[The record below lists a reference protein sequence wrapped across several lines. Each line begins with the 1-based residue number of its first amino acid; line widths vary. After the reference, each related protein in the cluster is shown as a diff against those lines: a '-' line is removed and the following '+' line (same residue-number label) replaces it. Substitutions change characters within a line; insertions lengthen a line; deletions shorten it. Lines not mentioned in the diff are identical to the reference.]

1 MKRISKRIRLMGALL
16 AVAVMCM
23 PSMKVEAGVENYT
36 VTFRPG
42 NVGSFAFSGDAAGSK
57 QENAEAVATQ
67 QYAGIY
73 GADNVTVTKNGAIKV
88 TVPAGAAMPQ
98 APVYIEAESGYFVK
112 DTSIWGPTTQT
123 VDKNMDFVVDYG
135 KLVNGVEYTV
145 EYVDEESGE
154 SIAPVY
160 IAQANIG
167 ESRIE
172 TAPAQIVISEGTVYN
187 LTSDATIEMVLDSDS
202 ANNIFTFSY
211 TMAPRGTVVEEV
223 VNYVDGGVIT
233 TTETVTTVIDN
244 GTTVIPANTPAQGG
258 GGAATPEAEPEVEVE
273 NIPENVV
280 IEEEQT
286 PLAPAAPEGEQ
297 NAENEGNMVVIG
309 EDEVPLA
316 DFAGEE
322 PTGNTLPI
330 WAGVFVA
337 AAAAVTVLWIFMK
350 KKKSTNE

>member
-1 MKRISKRIRLMGALL
+1 MKRISKRIKLMGALL
-16 AVAVMCM
+16 AAVVMCM
-23 PSMKVEAGVENYT
+23 PSMKVEAGVESYT

-42 NVGSFAFSGDAAGSK
+42 NVGSFAFSADAAGSK
-57 QENAEAVATQ
+57 QENAQAVATQ

-145 EYVDEESGE
+145 EYVDAESGE

-167 ESRIE
+167 ESRTE
-172 TAPAQIVISEGTVYN
+172 TAPAQIVISEGTVYK
-187 LTSDATIEMVLDSDS
+187 LSSEATLELVLDADASK
-202 ANNIFTFSY
+202 NVFTFTY

-223 VNYVDGGVIT
+223 VNYVDGGTIT

-244 GTTVIPANTPAQGG
+244 GTTVIPANTPANTPAQG
-258 GGAATPEAEPEVEVE
+258 GGAATPEVE
-273 NIPENVV
+273 NEPENVV
-280 IEEEQT
+280 IEEEPT
-286 PLAPAAPEGEQ
+286 PLAPAAPESEESAG
-297 NAENEGNMVVIG
+297 NEGNMVIIG

-316 DFAGEE
+316 DFAGDAAE
-322 PTGNTLPI
+322 GNTLPI

-337 AAAAVTVLWIFMK
+337 AAAAVTILWIFVK
-350 KKKSTNE
+350 KKRSTNE

>member
-1 MKRISKRIRLMGALL
+1 MKRLSKRIKLMGTLL
-16 AVAVMCM
+16 AAVVMCM
-23 PSMKVEAGVENYT
+23 PAMKVEAGVDSYT

-42 NVGSFAFSGDAAGSK
+42 NVGSFAFSADAEGNK
-57 QENAEAVATQ
+57 QENASAVAAQ

-73 GADNVTVTKNGAIKV
+73 GADNVAVTKNGAIKV

-145 EYVDEESGE
+145 EYVDAVSGE
-154 SIAPVY
+154 SIAPVH
-160 IAQANIG
+160 ISQANAG
-167 ESRIE
+167 ESRSE

-187 LTSDATIEMVLDSDS
+187 LTSESTIEMMLDTDS
-202 ANNIFTFSY
+202 ANNVFTFQY
-211 TMAPRGTVVEEV
+211 TMAPRGTVVEEL

-244 GTTVIPANTPAQGG
+244 GTTVIPANPPAQGG
-258 GGAATPEAEPEVEVE
+258 GGAATPEVEVE
-273 NIPENVV
+273 NEPENVVENVV

-286 PLAPAAPEGEQ
+286 PLAPVVPEVEQ
-297 NAENEGNMVVIG
+297 ETANEGNMVVIG

-322 PTGNTLPI
+322 ADANTLPI

-337 AAAAVTVLWIFMK
+337 AAAAVTVLWVFMK
-350 KKKSTNE
+350 KKKTANE